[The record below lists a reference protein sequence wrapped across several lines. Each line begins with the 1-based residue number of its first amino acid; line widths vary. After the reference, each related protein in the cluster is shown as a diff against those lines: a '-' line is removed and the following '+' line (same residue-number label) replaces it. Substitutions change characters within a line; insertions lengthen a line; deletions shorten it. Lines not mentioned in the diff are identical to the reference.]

1 MIKDPLIYLE
11 QINEAIEIIEKYT
24 VGMKKISFIR
34 PSAVQD
40 AVILRLEIIGEAA
53 RVTPEDFQ
61 KKHKEIPWRKI
72 ADFRNKL
79 IHDYFGVDFDLVWNI
94 LQKDLPKLKKQ
105 IEEILLLAMTT
116 KKCI

>member
-11 QINEAIEIIEKYT
+11 QIKEAVEIIEKYT
-24 VGMKKISFIR
+24 AGMKKVSFVR

-53 RVTPEDFQ
+53 RNVPADFQ
-61 KKHKEIPWRKI
+61 KENPQIPWRKI

-105 IEEILLLAMTT
+105 ISKLL
-116 KKCI
+116 

>member
-11 QINEAIEIIEKYT
+11 QIYEAVEIINKYT
-24 VGMKKISFIR
+24 IGMKKTDFVR

-53 RVTPEDFQ
+53 RAVPEDFRIG
-61 KKHKEIPWRKI
+61 HKEIPWRKI

-105 IEEILLLAMTT
+105 IKEI
-116 KKCI
+116 IN